1 MISTRMSL
9 PRRTVLRGAGATLAL
24 PLLDA
29 MAPAFPARSSAAAAP
44 VKRLGVIYV
53 PNGIAM
59 GYWTPPTTGPG
70 FELTPILNPLAPF
83 HDRVLVISGLDGPG
97 GAAHTGASTEFLT
110 GMKPEQPRA
119 ELSGPRAGVSIDQ
132 LLAKEFGRDTQLASL
147 EMGLD
152 AKVGTGTCDGFSCAL
167 TNTISWRSPTALL
180 PMENDPRAVFE
191 RMFGDSGSTDAAA
204 RLARI
209 QRDRSILDSVMET
222 VARLKR
228 DLGQGDNTR
237 VSEYLD
243 SVRDLERRIQKAEQ
257 QSARELPSVTKPAGV
272 PATFEEHAKLMFD
285 LQVLAYQ
292 SDLTRVITFM
302 IGREYSGRA
311 YPELGIPEAHHPLSH
326 HKNDPEMLANI
337 AKLNTFHMTMFA
349 YYLDKLRSTP
359 DGDGSLLD
367 HLLLLYGGGM
377 SDSNIH
383 LHKNLP
389 MLMVGG
395 PSLMKGGRHIRR
407 PGEKSA
413 DLLMTI
419 MEKMGVPVPEVGE
432 GRRALDIDS
441 DGSSGPA

>member
-1 MISTRMSL
+1 MIIRKVSL
-9 PRRTVLRGAGATLAL
+9 PRRTVLRGVGATLAL

-44 VKRLGVIYV
+44 VKRLGVVYV
-53 PNGIAM
+53 PNGVAM

-70 FELTPILNPLAPF
+70 FELTPILRPLAPF
-83 HDRVLVISGLDGPG
+83 QDRVLVISGLDGPG

-110 GMKPEQPRA
+110 GMKPEQPQA

-132 LLAKEFGRDTQLASL
+132 LLASEFGKDTQLASL

-167 TNTISWRSPTALL
+167 TNTIAWRSPTMLL

-222 VARLKR
+222 VAQLKR
-228 DLGQGDNTR
+228 NVGPGDNSKI
-237 VSEYLD
+237 SEYLE
-243 SVRDLERRIQKAEQ
+243 SVRDVERRIQKAEQ
-257 QSARELPSVTKPAGV
+257 QSDRELPSVTKPAGV
-272 PATFEEHAKLMFD
+272 PSTFEEHAKLMFD

-326 HKNDPEMLANI
+326 HKNDPEMLANL

-389 MLMVGG
+389 ILMVGG
-395 PSLMKGGRHIRR
+395 PNLMKGGRHIRR

-419 MEKMGVPVPEVGE
+419 MEKMGVPVTEVGE

-441 DGSSGPA
+441 DGSSGSA